1 MFSIIV
7 MFTTISVF
15 KECYSILIEA
25 KPPDI
30 RVDYIREDIL
40 GIKGVSKIDDFHCW
54 SIAGGKNV
62 LTAHICLEDSDDE
75 ENESSPSHHKK

>member
-7 MFTTISVF
+7 MFTTIGVF

-25 KPPDI
+25 TPPDI
-30 RVDYIREDIL
+30 RVDFIREDIL
-40 GIKGVSKIDDFHCW
+40 RIDGVSKIDDFHCW
-54 SIAGGKNV
+54 SIAGGKNI

-75 ENESSPSHHKK
+75 ENEGHSNHKK